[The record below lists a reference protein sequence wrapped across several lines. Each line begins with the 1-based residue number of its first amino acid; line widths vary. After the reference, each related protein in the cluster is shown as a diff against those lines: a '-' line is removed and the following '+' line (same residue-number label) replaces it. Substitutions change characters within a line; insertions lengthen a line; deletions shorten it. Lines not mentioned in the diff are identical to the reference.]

1 MRLNVL
7 FSFPEK
13 KQRRKSKIIWSS
25 HLPNFKLVINAAPRL
40 WVHGRE
46 RRGQLGCVGV
56 AAVCKRSTPPS
67 AFPPWA
73 VTSHERPVLVPADW
87 QRGRERE
94 REENKSHQPH
104 LSVSHTTGYYYFFR
118 GISLFPSSCH
128 FFAPLFVLRSFL
140 SWRLPTAATRLYSAV
155 STAFISALLILFIA
169 PSGLTERSTD
179 QLTDW
184 QLLLEDELDS
194 VNMVPFWI

>member
-1 MRLNVL
+1 M
-7 FSFPEK
+7 
-13 KQRRKSKIIWSS
+13 QRRDSEYTGGRGVVNWAVWA
-25 HLPNFKLVINAAPRL
+25 LPLYANDPRPQAPFPRERWRHTSGPCWFQL
-40 WVHGRE
+40 TGRE
-46 RRGQLGCVGV
+46 GERG
-56 AAVCKRSTPPS
+56 
-67 AFPPWA
+67 
-73 VTSHERPVLVPADW
+73 
-87 QRGRERE
+87 

>member
-1 MRLNVL
+1 M
-7 FSFPEK
+7 
-13 KQRRKSKIIWSS
+13 QRRDSEYT
-25 HLPNFKLVINAAPRL
+25 
-40 WVHGRE
+40 G
-46 RRGQLGCVGV
+46 RRGVV
-56 AAVCKRSTPPS
+56 N
-67 AFPPWA
+67 WA
-73 VTSHERPVLVPADW
+73 VWALPLYANDPRPQAPFPVSGDVTRAARVGSSWLA
-87 QRGRERE
+87 ERE

-140 SWRLPTAATRLYSAV
+140 SWRLPTAATRLCSAV